1 MTQSDDFDVIL
12 GLINQLSQVL
22 EENRQATNDLLA
34 AADSLGLDDDDTDTE
49 RSVRT
54 LRPIV
59 LTNFLWYV
67 LLTFLLLLLLLF
79 FLIVKQH

>member
-1 MTQSDDFDVIL
+1 MSIRVAALNVTQSDDFDVIL

-54 LRPIV
+54 LRPAV
-59 LTNFLWYV
+59 LINFLCYI
-67 LLTFLLLLLLLF
+67 F
-79 FLIVKQH
+79 